1 MKKTLKCGIIGLSMG
16 IFHLD
21 AVLNNGAEIGAICD
35 VNPETL
41 KKVGDKYN
49 VPEEKRFTD
58 WKELLKI
65 EELDI
70 IQIVTPDQLHREIS
84 EAALAAGK
92 HVLCEKPI
100 ALTREDIEAIIKAAE
115 SSDKKFMVGQVMR
128 LNPAKAKI
136 TEMALSGEIGEI
148 YYVESEYAH
157 DYATILHG
165 WRADPLRHGVVGGG
179 CHAVDLLRHIA
190 GDPLEVFAYGSHKML
205 PTVEYDDTTVAVLKY
220 PNGVIGRIFVST
232 GCKRTYTSRTL
243 IYGTK
248 GTIIWDD
255 NAPTDIILHHVDK
268 DGVYLE
274 KPTQIIKVD
283 PSHHNI
289 TKELEILIDH
299 IENDTPVKMSAREG
313 AKTAAVCF
321 AIIES
326 AKTGKPVVP
335 NYEF

>member
-35 VNPETL
+35 VDPETL
-41 KKVGDKYN
+41 KKIGDKYGIS
-49 VPEEKRFTD
+49 EDKRFLD
-58 WKELLKI
+58 WRELIKV
-65 EELDI
+65 EDLDI
-70 IQIVTPDQLHREIS
+70 IHIVTPDQLHREIS
-84 EAALAAGK
+84 EAALKAGK

-100 ALTREDIEAIIKAAE
+100 ALKREDIEAIIKAAE
-115 SSDKKFMVGQVMR
+115 ASDKKFMVGQVMR

-165 WRADPLRHGVVGGG
+165 WRADPLRHGVIGGG

-205 PTVEYDDTTVAVLKY
+205 PDVEYDDTTVAVLKY
-220 PNGVIGRIFVST
+220 PNGVIGRVFVST

-274 KPTQIIKVD
+274 KPTQIIKID

-326 AKTGKPVVP
+326 AKA
-335 NYEF
+335 NIEEY